1 MNKTFKVARSLTR
14 GTVVT
19 SEKASSYQGKAV
31 KTVIA
36 AAVASLVAGAA
47 MATDPVKT
55 TEITS
60 TTDAVTTL
68 EKGYNNLTIDTQVT
82 ATGTGGNYG
91 AVYINGVDLSQS
103 VIKGASFTG
112 NTTYTKAAGTSNRQP
127 TEAEY
132 GQGGAIAAYNSKLV
146 FENAAISNNTA
157 QGHGGALVLKQ
168 GSEVTLQVTG
178 DQNVVYA
185 GNKAGSG
192 YTKYEDMGGF
202 AYIDASTLTLKAEK
216 GSTLTIGAAD
226 AAKTAGLDSIA
237 SLGNGSDKVA
247 VDGDVTINGSMEWF
261 AGEISTADGTNLTMA
276 TGFGSRVTAQQVAAN
291 ASSGGN
297 SGTAATLNQGSKLTV
312 ASGAS
317 VTIND
322 VLEITGQTVAAS
334 QAAAESTTPTNAGTI
349 VNVAD
354 GGKFVVDGVKVTS
367 YTYADKF
374 VDSSKENEKAGTGV
388 TTKGIGEINVGA
400 SGSAT
405 VTNDVVVDGDSKFYK
420 TGNGTLNILG
430 AVSTAA
436 AVAATQTTSA
446 IEAGNF
452 VVSGGD
458 VKTSKLVNAGT
469 TTVTDDEFVVTGT
482 GSTNEKTGTI
492 TGNGKLT
499 IDEGA
504 DLVNTG
510 VISVASV
517 GVDGT
522 LNNYTTTT
530 DASGKATNTYGKIT
544 SQDVVITEGGVV
556 NTAIGADKYFAN
568 TTTIKEG
575 GTFNLTELNSH
586 TSGKD
591 EGTADQLLIGGTSK
605 IILDGGAVTLNGEA
619 YNDGNIQ
626 LGRTE
631 SKTTGEGDSAKTEK
645 NYYGG
650 TLEILSGDYSAKNVV
665 LQGAESAATNLTA
678 QEGQDQNTK
687 QYRSLLKI
695 ADGASY
701 TVESLTIT
709 KSGADFKAMGDVTV
723 EGDLTV
729 TKSLATAAATDSTFK
744 IAQTGT
750 LTVSAEALDL
760 SINSSGDGV
769 FATDSEFTQN
779 SLTNA
784 GTIAVTGLTGTMST
798 KQISTLK
805 TALLA
810 TSDTTAKGVVDFGD
824 VKIDKLTNDKGNLDY
839 TVVTGDLAGITTA
852 EMSQLAVDDVTGK
865 FDNST
870 SVGKLNLKAED
881 TVTGA
886 GDNVTLTLNGTG
898 NLVSYTSGSS
908 TTIRGVELGSGA
920 ALVTTGAGAVIGKV
934 AAANSATGTALNVKS
949 GDLKVTEILDDAN
962 AESGSAL
969 INVDTLNVAEGAKL
983 AIGETRA
990 AKDASGST
998 PAVTALYGTVTTN
1011 TLKVDGTLDASKSV
1025 VNVDNS
1031 NADDSSEITGSA
1043 NIKTLNLKTGTL
1055 YVGNE
1060 DKAGT
1065 LVVDTFGGSGTIIAD
1080 PDFVEG
1086 QVVDSSKVLVKTI
1099 GSQNTVVAAQNS
1111 LVGVGTQN
1119 LDEVKDAVKKSGFV
1133 LGDATAEGAADNVV
1147 SSVLYVNGGKTVSGS
1162 ATTYAPVNGK
1172 VVSTTVSAGDYVA
1185 SQYQNNTIGADTLL
1199 VIDAAT
1205 VDVAGN
1211 HEVFTNAITFEE
1223 GSNVYFDNLG
1233 NGDVIKLSNAGIS
1246 GFSSSNVSFT
1256 GDLLMEVVPVPVTT
1270 PPTTSVAVAMQGT
1283 EAELADEFGN
1293 TPAFNVGYAYFA
1305 DRVNLAASKTSSQR
1319 FADYLYT
1326 ERNHD
1331 TVAHFTAAAKD
1342 MAALGATTGV
1352 QTLTMDAVNQ
1362 MADTVADRTSV
1373 LTQRG
1378 QGVNVWADVNGGK
1391 FEAKKLFDGAGYSSD
1406 IYSGVLGLDYQFS
1419 CNAVL
1424 GAALTI
1430 GTADTDSKNTSV
1442 AASTDSDLVG
1452 FSVYASKTFADIWNV
1467 AADIGYLQASNEVS
1481 ANGYGFNYKF
1491 DQDTD
1496 AFTVGVRGEVLTK
1509 AGSVNIVPHVGLRYT
1524 ALSTDGFEAGYV
1536 TDVDDQN
1543 IFQMPVGVTVSADF
1557 ETNGWT
1563 IAPKFDLSVVP
1574 TFGDKDADLKLGI
1587 TGVSATD
1594 DYAVRVIDSN
1604 PVQAQLGVNA
1614 TNGDWGFGLSYKLGA
1629 GSDERMNNSFN
1640 ATVRYA
1646 F

>member
-47 MATDPVKT
+47 MAAD
-55 TEITS
+55 
-60 TTDAVTTL
+60 VTTTRVDSAETAAATL
-68 EKGYNNLTIDTQVT
+68 AKGYENLTINT
-82 ATGTGGNYG
+82 ATTTDRQGNYG
-91 AVYINGVDLSQS
+91 AVIVDGVSGSDPL
-103 VIKGASFTG
+103 VVANAKFNN
-112 NTTYTKAAGTSNRQP
+112 NTSYTNKDSAV
-127 TEAEY
+127 Y
-132 GQGGAIAAYNSKLV
+132 GQGGALAVYGSNLKFI
-146 FENAAISNNTA
+146 NAQLSGNTA
-157 QGHGGALVLKQ
+157 QGHGGAIVLQ
-168 GSEVTLQVTG
+168 AADNSGNTQSQVEFNVSG

-185 GNKAGSG
+185 GNQAGSG

-202 AYIDASTLTLKAEK
+202 AYLKDGSTLTLSADP
-216 GSTLTIGAAD
+216 GSSLTIGNAGAAQ
-226 AAKTAGLDSIA
+226 TAGLDSIA
-237 SLGNGSDKVA
+237 SLGTGSDKVE
-247 VDGDVTINGSMEWF
+247 VKGNVTINGSMEWF
-261 AGEISTADGTNLTMA
+261 AGEISTFDGTNLTMA
-276 TGFGSRVTAQQVAAN
+276 TGFGSRVTDQQAAAN
-291 ASSGGN
+291 KQAQAGEGDTVSGGTFA
-297 SGTAATLNQGSKLTV
+297 SGSKLTV
-312 ASGAS
+312 VSGAS

-322 VLEITGQTVAAS
+322 VLEVTGQVANS
-334 QAAAESTTPTNAGTI
+334 GAGTT
-349 VNVAD
+349 VDVQK
-354 GGKFVVDGVKVTS
+354 GGTFVVDGIKVTS
-367 YTYADKF
+367 YTYEDK
-374 VDSSKENEKAGTGV
+374 DGV
-388 TTKGIGEINVGA
+388 
-400 SGSAT
+400 SGSATDAFGKGVKTVGIADVSVASGASST
-405 VTNDVVVDGDSKFYK
+405 VTNDVVVDAASTFNMK
-420 TGNGTLNILG
+420 GNGTLNILG
-430 AVSTAA
+430 TVSTAA
-436 AVAATQTTSA
+436 DVTSGGNVTTSGGIFNIA
-446 IEAGNF
+446 NTGTVNAAKLANAGHTTISN
-452 VVSGGD
+452 VSGN
-458 VKTSKLVNAGT
+458 L
-469 TTVTDDEFVVTGT
+469 VVTGT
-482 GSTNEKTGTI
+482 GSTNTGDI
-492 TGNGKLT
+492 TGSGTLT
-499 IDEGA
+499 LAKGA

-510 VISVASV
+510 LIENSDLVVT
-517 GVDGT
+517 GT
-522 LNNYTTTT
+522 LTNYTTKT
-530 DASGKATNTYGKIT
+530 DASGKATNTYGKVSSGTAVTIKN
-544 SQDVVITEGGVV
+544 GGVV
-556 NTAIGADKYFAN
+556 NTAIGKDEYFAKE
-568 TTTIKEG
+568 TTINEG
-575 GTFNLTELNSH
+575 GTFNLTELNSSS
-586 TSGKD
+586 SGVATDPK
-591 EGTADQLLIGGTSK
+591 DQLLIGGNSAIT
-605 IILDGGAVTLNGEA
+605 LNGGAVTLNGTA
-619 YNDGNIQ
+619 YNEGLIQ
-626 LGRTE
+626 IGSTE
-631 SKTTGEGDSAKTEK
+631 SIK
-645 NYYGG
+645 NAQGQETSRVYTGG
-650 TLEILSGDYSAKNVV
+650 TLTIAQGDYTADTVTLMSAEKDKNAS
-665 LQGAESAATNLTA
+665 GYTATLNVN
-678 QEGQDQNTK
+678 E
-687 QYRSLLKI
+687 
-695 ADGASY
+695 GASY
-701 TVESLTIT
+701 TVGTLKVS
-709 KSGADFKAMGDVTV
+709 KGDNSKYTTAGYVNV

-729 TKSLATAAATDSTFK
+729 TKALATAEATDGAQAPEARFN
-744 IAQTGT
+744 IAKTGT
-750 LTVSAEALDL
+750 LTVSNEALGL
-760 SINSSGDGV
+760 SINSSGAHA
-769 FATDSEFTQN
+769 FASGSEFTSG

-784 GTIAVTGLTGTMST
+784 GTVVVTGLTGSMKKTQVSALKSALIASGVGLVNLGDIT
-798 KQISTLK
+798 IS
-805 TALLA
+805 
-810 TSDTTAKGVVDFGD
+810 D
-824 VKIDKLTNDKGNLDY
+824 LTNDKGNLSFSDL
-839 TVVTGDLAGITTA
+839 TTGSLAGITTA
-852 EMSQLAVDDVTGK
+852 DMEKLAVDGVSGNFTSSVSVSNLLLANKDAKAGAANDV
-865 FDNST
+865 
-870 SVGKLNLKAED
+870 
-881 TVTGA
+881 
-886 GDNVTLTLNGTG
+886 NVTLNGTG
-898 NLVSYTSGSS
+898 DLVQFVPT
-908 TTIRGVELGSGA
+908 SGA
-920 ALVTTGAGAVIGKV
+920 ATINGFVLASGASLTTTGAGAKIGAVKKV
-934 AAANSATGTALNVKS
+934 DDSASGTALNIQS
-949 GDLKVTEILDDAN
+949 GDLTVAQDIDAAGATTE
-962 AESGSAL
+962 GPL
-969 INVDTLNVAEGAKL
+969 IDVAELNIADNAKL
-983 AIGETRA
+983 AIGQSRTE
-990 AKDASGST
+990 KPASGT
-998 PAVTALYGTVTTN
+998 TAAVTALYGAVN
-1011 TLKVDGTLDASKSV
+1011 VGELNVAGTLDASQNKVTVTSGG
-1025 VNVDNS
+1025 D
-1031 NADDSSEITGSA
+1031 ITGSA
-1043 NIKTLNLKTGTL
+1043 NIKTLDLTGNLF
-1055 YVGNE
+1055 VGDE

-1065 LVVDTFGGSGTIIAD
+1065 LVVDTFSGSGAIIAD
-1080 PDFVEG
+1080 PAFVEG
-1086 QVVDSSKVLVKTI
+1086 KVVDSSKVVVKTI
-1099 GSQNTVVAAQNS
+1099 SGETSKVIAAENS
-1111 LVGVGTQN
+1111 IVSIGTTTST
-1119 LDEVKDAVKKSGFV
+1119 DAEKLLKKSGFE

-1162 ATTYAPVNGK
+1162 ATTYSTIKG
-1172 VVSTTVSAGDYVA
+1172 VVASTTDDAEAVKADLTQSAYSSNVIEEG
-1185 SQYQNNTIGADTLL
+1185 TLL

-1205 VDVAGN
+1205 VDTKGN
-1211 HEVFTNAITFEE
+1211 HAVFDKTLDVD
-1223 GSNVYFDNLG
+1223 GSVYFDNLG

-1246 GFSSSNVSFT
+1246 GFNSNNVSFT
-1256 GDLLMEVVPVPVTT
+1256 GDLLMEVAQVKENGQST
-1270 PPTTSVAVAMQGT
+1270 PKVAVAMQGT

-1331 TVAHFTAAAKD
+1331 TFAHFTAAAKD

-1430 GTADTDSKNTSV
+1430 GTADTDSKNTTV

-1509 AGSVNIVPHVGLRYT
+1509 AGSVNIVPHLGLRYT

>member
-112 NTTYTKAAGTSNRQP
+112 NTTYTKAAGTSNGQP

-469 TTVTDDEFVVTGT
+469 TTVTDGKFVVTGT

-492 TGNGKLT
+492 TGNGNGKLT

-544 SQDVVITEGGVV
+544 SQNVVITEGGVV
-556 NTAIGADKYFAN
+556 NTAIGEDKYFAK

-586 TSGKD
+586 TSGKA
-591 EGTADQLLIGGTSK
+591 EGTADQLLIAGTSK

-665 LQGAESAATNLTA
+665 LQGAETAAKNLTT
-678 QEGQDQNTK
+678 QEGQDTK

-709 KSGADFKAMGDVTV
+709 KTGGDYKAFGDVTV

-729 TKSLATAAATDSTFK
+729 TKSLATAAAGDSDFT
-744 IAQTGT
+744 IGQTGT

-760 SINSSGDGV
+760 SINSSGKGEL
-769 FATDSEFTQN
+769 AAKTDFTSG
-779 SLTNA
+779 SLTNL
-784 GTIAVTGLTGTMST
+784 GTIAVTGLTGTVEKT
-798 KQISTLK
+798 NVKDLK
-805 TALLA
+805 NLLVA
-810 TSDTTAKGVVDFGD
+810 TGSKGVVDFGD
-824 VKIDKLTNDKGNLDY
+824 LSITKITNTSGNLDY
-839 TVVTGDLAGITTA
+839 ADLKSGGALEGVTNA
-852 EMSQLAVDDVTGK
+852 EIAQLAVEGVDGK
-865 FDNST
+865 FASST
-870 SVGKLNLKAED
+870 NVGKLLLKTDAAK
-881 TVTGA
+881 TGVEA
-886 GDNVTLTLNGTG
+886 NAVLTLNGTG
-898 NLVSYTSGSS
+898 NLVSYTSGST
-908 TTIRGVELGSGA
+908 TTIRGVELDSGA

-934 AAANSATGTALNVKS
+934 AAANSATGTALNIKS
-949 GDLKVTEILDDAN
+949 GDLKVTELLDDAK

-998 PAVTALYGTVTTN
+998 PAVTALYGTVTTD

-1025 VNVDNS
+1025 VNVANS

-1043 NIKTLNLKTGTL
+1043 NIKTLNLTTGNL

-1065 LVVDTFGGSGTIIAD
+1065 LVVDTLGGSGTIIAD
-1080 PDFVEG
+1080 PAFVEG

-1162 ATTYAPVNGK
+1162 ATTYATVDGK
-1172 VVSTTVSAGDYVA
+1172 VVSTTDD
-1185 SQYQNNTIGADTLL
+1185 SQTYAQGTAPTNNKIGADTLL

-1205 VDVAGN
+1205 VDTKGN
-1211 HEVFTNAITFEE
+1211 HAVFNQTLTVE
-1223 GSNVYFDNLG
+1223 GNVYFDNLG
-1233 NGDVIKLSNAGIS
+1233 NGDVIKLSNTGID
-1246 GFSSSNVSFT
+1246 GFITANVSFT
-1256 GDLLMEVVPVPVTT
+1256 GDLLMDVDTVPVATGSS
-1270 PPTTSVAVAMQGT
+1270 TTSVAVAMQGT

-1331 TVAHFTAAAKD
+1331 TFAHFTAAAKD

-1430 GTADTDSKNTSV
+1430 GTADTDSKNTTV

-1509 AGSVNIVPHVGLRYT
+1509 AGSVNIVPHLGLRYT

-1587 TGVSATD
+1587 TGVSTTD

>member
-47 MATDPVKT
+47 MAADPVKT

-68 EKGYNNLTIDTQVT
+68 EKGYNGLTIDTQISDKT
-82 ATGTGGNYG
+82 TGQNYG

-112 NTTYTKAAGTSNRQP
+112 NTTYTKEAGTSNGKP

-261 AGEISTADGTNLTMA
+261 AGKIETFEGTNLTMA
-276 TGFGSRVTAQQVAAN
+276 TGFGSRVTAQQVNAN
-291 ASSGGN
+291 AN
-297 SGTAATLNQGSKLTV
+297 SGTAVELTTGSTLTV
-312 ASGAS
+312 ADKAT

-322 VLEITGQTVAAS
+322 VLEITSQTQNS
-334 QAAAESTTPTNAGTI
+334 GAGTTI
-349 VNVAD
+349 EVQS
-354 GGKFVVDGVKVTS
+354 GGAFVVDGIKATS
-367 YTYADKF
+367 YAYADKL
-374 VDSSKENEKAGTGV
+374 VAKNETASSGFK
-388 TTKGIGEINVGA
+388 TTGIGVINVQTVK
-400 SGSAT
+400 GSAT
-405 VTNDVVVDGDSKFYK
+405 VRQDVVVDQEAKLSK
-420 TGNGTLNILG
+420 TGAGNLKIEGTLSTAAATTSGEKTTSGGLFNVESGSVSTNKLDNKGNLGVYDGATLTVTGTEAVNADTGVITLGTVNQVSGGNLVIAKGASLVNQGLITVATSKSNDTTSYGAGTVVVNGTLN
-430 AVSTAA
+430 
-436 AVAATQTTSA
+436 
-446 IEAGNF
+446 NF
-452 VVSGGD
+452 VT
-458 VKTSKLVNAGT
+458 K
-469 TTVTDDEFVVTGT
+469 TDD
-482 GSTNEKTGTI
+482 
-492 TGNGKLT
+492 
-499 IDEGA
+499 
-504 DLVNTG
+504 
-510 VISVASV
+510 
-517 GVDGT
+517 
-522 LNNYTTTT
+522 
-530 DASGKATNTYGKIT
+530 SGKSTTTYGKIDSVNVT
-544 SQDVVITEGGVV
+544 IADGGVV
-556 NTAIGADKYFAN
+556 NTAIGADKYFAKS
-568 TTTIKEG
+568 TTIEEG

-586 TSGKD
+586 TSGKA
-591 EGTADQLLIGGTSK
+591 EGTADQLLIGGNSE
-605 IILDGGAVTLNGEA
+605 IILEGGAVTLNGEA

-626 LGRTE
+626 LGQTE
-631 SKTTGEGDSAKTEK
+631 TVDKKSSSKT
-645 NYYGG
+645 YFGG
-650 TLEILSGDYSAKNVV
+650 KLTIASGDYSAKNVV
-665 LQGAESAATNLTA
+665 LQGAESGATNASNLGDSKSSLT
-678 QEGQDQNTK
+678 
-687 QYRSLLKI
+687 I

-709 KSGADFKAMGDVTV
+709 KSGSDFKAAGDVTV
-723 EGDLTV
+723 NGDLTV
-729 TKSLATAAATDSTFK
+729 TKTLATAAARDSDFT
-744 IAQTGT
+744 IGQTGT

-760 SINSSGDGV
+760 SINSSGKGEL
-769 FATDSEFTQN
+769 AAKTDFTSG
-779 SLTNA
+779 SLTNF
-784 GTIAVTGLTGTMST
+784 GTIAVTGLTGTVEKT
-798 KQISTLK
+798 NVKALK
-805 TALLA
+805 NLLVA
-810 TSDTTAKGVVDFGD
+810 TGSKGVVDFGD
-824 VKIDKLTNDKGNLDY
+824 LSITKITNTSGNLDY
-839 TVVTGDLAGITTA
+839 ADLKSGGALEGVTNA
-852 EMSQLAVDDVTGK
+852 EIAQLAVEGVDGK
-865 FDNST
+865 FASST
-870 SVGKLNLKAED
+870 NVGKLLLKTE
-881 TVTGA
+881 TTQTGVDA
-886 GDNVTLTLNGTG
+886 NAVLTLNGTG
-898 NLVSYTSGSS
+898 NLVSYTSGST

-934 AAANSATGTALNVKS
+934 AAALSNGQNVSGTTLNVKS
-949 GDLKVTEILDDAN
+949 GDLKVTEILDDAK

-983 AIGETRA
+983 GIGETRA
-990 AKDASGST
+990 AKAASGTT
-998 PAVTALYGTVTTN
+998 PAVTALYGAVN
-1011 TLKVDGTLDASKSV
+1011 VGALKVDGTLDASKSV
-1025 VNVDNS
+1025 VTVANS
-1031 NADDSSEITGSA
+1031 NSRTSEITGSA
-1043 NIKTLNLKTGTL
+1043 NIKTLNLTTGTL

-1080 PDFVEG
+1080 PAFVEG

-1185 SQYQNNTIGADTLL
+1185 SQYQNNTIGAGTLL

-1430 GTADTDSKNTSV
+1430 GTADTDSKNTTV

-1509 AGSVNIVPHVGLRYT
+1509 AGSVNIVPHLGLRYT